1 MYTHTHTATVLSL
14 HFAGRKKGT
23 GDDEKRE
30 EKDEK
35 HQNEKR
41 TEKEGASEEEETEEN
56 AYVAGTNVVEVSA
69 SIVRQICVVSHT
81 HTHTHT
87 HASVYHAHIHESAAS
102 TNAAGQA

>member
-14 HFAGRKKGT
+14 HFAGGKKGT

-41 TEKEGASEEEETEEN
+41 TEKEGASRKRRQEKIHTLR
-56 AYVAGTNVVEVSA
+56 APMSSRSLRASSARSVSY
-69 SIVRQICVVSHT
+69 HT

-87 HASVYHAHIHESAAS
+87 SVCHAHIHKSAAS